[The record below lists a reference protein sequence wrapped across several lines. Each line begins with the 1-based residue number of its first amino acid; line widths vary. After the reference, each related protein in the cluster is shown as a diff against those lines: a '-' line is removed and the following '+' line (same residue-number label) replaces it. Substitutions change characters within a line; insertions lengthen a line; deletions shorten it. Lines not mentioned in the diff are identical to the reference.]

1 MLDMEP
7 ELRWLSGEPV
17 RARGE
22 VVPVEEGEMLRGE
35 RVGLKA
41 VRRRWREEGVREK
54 EKRLVRVVAILVV
67 WCGVSNRSSCGVK
80 SGIEVVSM
88 EAGVEWC
95 SERGDQGLSVCM
107 YVCVCVCVWSEVCMY
122 VCMYKTPSRKR
133 DQQL

>member
-22 VVPVEEGEMLRGE
+22 VVPVEEGEMLREE

-54 EKRLVRVVAILVV
+54 EKRLVRVVAILLR
-67 WCGVSNRSSCGVK
+67 W
-80 SGIEVVSM
+80 
-88 EAGVEWC
+88 
-95 SERGDQGLSVCM
+95 
-107 YVCVCVCVWSEVCMY
+107 
-122 VCMYKTPSRKR
+122 
-133 DQQL
+133 